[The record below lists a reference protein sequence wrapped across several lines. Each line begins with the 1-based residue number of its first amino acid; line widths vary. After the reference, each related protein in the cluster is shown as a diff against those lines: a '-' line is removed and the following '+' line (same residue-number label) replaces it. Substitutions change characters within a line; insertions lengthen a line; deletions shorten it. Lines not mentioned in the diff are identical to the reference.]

1 MKKVLVTGATGLV
14 GSHLVAEL
22 LRRSQSDDSPEEYDI
37 TAAAHSEA
45 SWKKLDWLLL
55 RLGLG
60 GTPFRRIVAS
70 LEYIDDCR
78 KLVREIQPDI
88 IFNCAARVSVGKTKE
103 GEKLVTRNVEI
114 THNMALASQE
124 QASSTEKGPLF
135 VHVSSIA
142 ALGNTV
148 GPSGCIDEGAV
159 MENLTG
165 ASAYARSKFLS
176 ENEVWRGAAHG
187 LRVVIVNP
195 AVIIGAMAPDS
206 GFWLNELFRAVRKG
220 GNRFWIEGETAFV
233 AAGDVARAMALLAE
247 TPETWGKRYIL
258 SAENMP
264 YRRFLGQVAK
274 LEHRSVPYIKVPRW
288 VVKMAVPFV
297 PSLGAV
303 IAPHERYDGSEI
315 LRTVPIE
322 YTDLSQTLTQIA
334 ATVEKI

>member
-37 TAAAHSEA
+37 TAVAHSEA

-60 GTPFRRIVAS
+60 GTTFRRVVAS
-70 LEYIDDCR
+70 LEYIDDSR
-78 KLVREIQPDI
+78 QLVREIQPDV
-88 IFNCAARVSVGKTKE
+88 IFNCAARVSVGKARE

-114 THNMALASQE
+114 THNMVLAAQE
-124 QASSTEKGPLF
+124 QASSSEKGPLF

-148 GPSGCIDEGAV
+148 GPSGCIDEAAV
-159 MENLTG
+159 MENLAG

-176 ENEVWRGAAHG
+176 ENEVWRAAAHG
-187 LRVVIVNP
+187 LRVVVVNP
-195 AVIIGAMAPDS
+195 AVIVGAMAPDS
-206 GFWLNELFRAVRKG
+206 GFWLSELFRAVRKG
-220 GNRFWIEGETAFV
+220 GNRFWVEGEAAFV

-247 TPETWGKRYIL
+247 TPAAWGKRYIL

-288 VVKMAVPFV
+288 VLKMAVPFV
-297 PSLGAV
+297 PAVAAV

-315 LRTVPIE
+315 LRTVPME